1 MDCVHLGVLIPH
13 QIDKVKPLRVLKPS
27 RRSLICVDHAYET
40 VTGTVLI
47 AAFTLAAISGGT
59 DSN

>member
-1 MDCVHLGVLIPH
+1 MDCVHLGELILH
-13 QIDKVKPLRVLKPS
+13 QIDKVRLLRVLKPI

-47 AAFTLAAISGGT
+47 AAFTMAAISGGT